1 MKLKVIL
8 IWGLALLILLSVS
21 SLTANEQ
28 DLDYKAKFIV
38 KLVKFVEWPNGN
50 KTGSDGNTLIA
61 VIGNTAL
68 TEKINS
74 NVKEANLTNIVAK
87 EMTIDDDFSSVQI
100 VFIATQDK
108 SELPTILKKVSGKPI
123 LTISEANY
131 FANFGVMIN
140 FFKEDDSS
148 KVKFEVNKI
157 VVDDSGLK
165 IDSKLLKMAKLL

>member
-1 MKLKVIL
+1 MKLKALLIL
-8 IWGLALLILLSVS
+8 GLALLVLLTVS
-21 SLTANEQ
+21 SLNANEQ
-28 DLDYKAKFIV
+28 DLDYKTKFIV
-38 KLVKFVEWPNGN
+38 KLVKFVEWPDGN

-74 NVKEANLTNIVAK
+74 KAKEVNSTNIVAK
-87 EMTIDDDFSSVQI
+87 EMTIDDDFASAQI

-108 SELPTILKKVSGKPI
+108 SELPAILKKVSGKPI
-123 LTISEANY
+123 LTISDANY

-140 FFKEDDSS
+140 FFKENDSS
-148 KVKFEVNKI
+148 EVEFEVNKI

-165 IDSKLLKMAKLL
+165 ISSKLLKMAKLL